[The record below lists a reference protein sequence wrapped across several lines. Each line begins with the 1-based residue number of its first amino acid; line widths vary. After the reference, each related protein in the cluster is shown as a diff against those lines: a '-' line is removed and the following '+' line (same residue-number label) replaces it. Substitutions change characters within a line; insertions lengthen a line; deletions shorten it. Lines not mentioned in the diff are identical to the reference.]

1 MSETKD
7 LPIYNIYDYMSSIFI
22 YSHVKTYL
30 IDPKRQK
37 LEVGF
42 DMVLL
47 IITAI
52 CFFITMFKFAVIIIY
67 FSFFQALPALIN
79 FFIILC
85 KSKFHIN
92 YGSSCYNCYIFIK
105 KTIKRI
111 ITYNFSLYPNKF
123 VGAMMII
130 SYLFF
135 TTISLLFYIENYLH
149 ADEVE
154 KSEKYMIFFYLH
166 FESILLIQI
175 LCSSFYAYIN
185 FNEINISIISG
196 LIIFV
201 LLNLILIIG
210 YEIREKIENVEGIF
224 ESNEPQ
230 LIINILFNFIF
241 LLLNGKC
248 LYNAIVFKKD
258 CK

>member
-92 YGSSCYNCYIFIK
+92 YGSICYNCYIFIK
-105 KTIKRI
+105 NTIKRI

-241 LLLNGKC
+241 LLLKILC
-248 LYNAIVFKKD
+248 PSRL
-258 CK
+258 